1 MNSSS
6 PAPSAP
12 DRAAPEPGAAGSPP
26 RAQPFPFLSSLRLL
40 GRSPIF
46 RLSLGLIA
54 LMIGVVLINNHHL
67 SRKVLETDVVKS
79 TEAAVLTTL
88 DVLQFTYEQQG
99 IAGVRSELNRRFSTD
114 NRIVHHLRDPAGHV
128 VSSSIGNLDPTNP
141 AHVAY
146 EARQLLPPVGVG
158 TGTQVVVEDDSDV
171 EQGVGLVYRALLFPD
186 GHEVVIGINT
196 AYLRES
202 LFAHQHTVHLIEHIT
217 VVIACF
223 AVIAVVYLVFRLN
236 RIAAATRQIIDT
248 GNLSQRIPLGRQRD
262 DFTQLA
268 GLLNT
273 MLDRIENQMSS
284 VRRVAD
290 NLAHDL
296 RTPLTRLRNRIETL
310 RDQPTVSAE
319 TVEQLTAEAD
329 NLLGVFS
336 ALLHIANVE
345 QGRRSLD
352 FAPVKLDALLAD
364 LADAYEP
371 LAAEKGQRCEVT
383 AVPVTLAGERHLL
396 FQALANLVDNAIKF
410 SPPGARISVALDRNG
425 SDVTLRVSDT
435 GPGIPAGMEERVF
448 ERFFR
453 LEQSRHTP
461 GNGLGLSLAH
471 AVVQLHGGRI
481 ALESNQPGLRVVITL
496 PLGPP

>member
-1 MNSSS
+1 VSS
-6 PAPSAP
+6 PASPTFSAQERATPSSP
-12 DRAAPEPGAAGSPP
+12 AAGAP
-26 RAQPFPFLSSLRLL
+26 RSRLLAPLRLL
-40 GRSPIF
+40 ARSPIF
-46 RLSLGLIA
+46 RLSLGLVA
-54 LMIGVVLINNHHL
+54 LMIVVVLVNNEHL

-99 IAGVRSELNRRFSTD
+99 IDGVRAELNRRFSAD
-114 NRIVHHLRDPAGHV
+114 SRIVHHLRDPEGRV
-128 VSSSIGNLDPTNP
+128 VSSSIGNLDPKDA
-141 AHVAY
+141 AHIAY
-146 EARQLLPPVGVG
+146 EARRLLPPVGVG
-158 TGTQVVVEDDSDV
+158 TGTQIVVQDDSDD
-171 EQGVGLVYRALLFPD
+171 EQGVGLVYRSLLFPD
-186 GHEVVIGINT
+186 GHEVVIGMNT

-202 LFAHQHTVHLIEHIT
+202 LFAHKHTVHLIEHVT

-223 AVIAVVYLVFRLN
+223 ALLAVVYLVFRLN
-236 RIAAATRQIIDT
+236 RIATATRQIIDT
-248 GNLSQRIPLGRQRD
+248 GNLSQRIPVGRQRD
-262 DFTQLA
+262 DFAQLA

-273 MLDRIENQMSS
+273 MLDRIEDQMSS

-296 RTPLTRLRNRIETL
+296 RTPLTRLRNRIESL
-310 RDQPTVSAE
+310 REQPTVSAE
-319 TVEQLTAEAD
+319 TVEQLTTEAD

-364 LADAYEP
+364 LADVYEP
-371 LAAEKGQRCEVT
+371 LATEKGQRCEVSS
-383 AVPVTLAGERHLL
+383 VPVTIAGERHLL

-410 SPPGARISVALDRNG
+410 SPPGARISVAMERSGGEVRLV
-425 SDVTLRVSDT
+425 VTDT

-461 GNGLGLSLAH
+461 GNGLGLSLAR

-481 ALESNQPGLRVVITL
+481 ALEPNQPGLRVVITL
-496 PLGPP
+496 PVGAA